1 MTQPILF
8 LDRDG
13 IINVDSGYVHR
24 REDFVFVDGIFDLVA
39 CAKRL
44 GYQVVIVTNQAGI
57 GRGYYTED
65 DFWILMDWVIS
76 EFDSRGGGID
86 KIYFCPDH
94 PEHGVGE
101 YLRDSE
107 FRKPGPGMLLQ
118 AAEELDADLPRSI
131 LLGDKKTDI
140 DAGLAAGV
148 GTLLYFGSEEDCGPA
163 MRLESLHGALS
174 LLDKPE
180 G

>member
-1 MTQPILF
+1 MAQPILF

-39 CAKRL
+39 CANL
-44 GYQVVIVTNQAGI
+44 AGYQVVIVTNQAGI
-57 GRGYYTED
+57 GRGYYTET
-65 DFWILMDWVIS
+65 DFWILMNWVTS
-76 EFDSRGGGID
+76 EFASRGGRID

-101 YLRDSE
+101 YHRDSE
-107 FRKPGPGMLLQ
+107 FRKPGPGMLLL
-118 AAEELDADLPRSI
+118 AAEELDADLSRSI
-131 LLGDKKTDI
+131 LLGDKKTDV

-148 GTLLYFGSEEDCGPA
+148 GTLLYFGAEEDCGPA
-163 MRLESLHGALS
+163 MRLESLHGALP
-174 LLDKPE
+174 LLGKPA